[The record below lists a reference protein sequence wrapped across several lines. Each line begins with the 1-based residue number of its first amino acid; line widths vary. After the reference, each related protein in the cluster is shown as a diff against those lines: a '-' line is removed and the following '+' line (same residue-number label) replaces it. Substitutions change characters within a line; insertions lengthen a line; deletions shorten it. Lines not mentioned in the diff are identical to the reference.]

1 MVDHLVYATPDLNR
15 GIDDL
20 EKLLG
25 IRATPGGQHLGIGTR
40 NALIALGPTTYFEII
55 GPDPEQP
62 EPEKPRWFGLD
73 TLRVPQLTA
82 WFATVNDLGKLVT
95 HAAEQGVKLGTV
107 LAGSRRPPMGLSYHG
122 SLPIPAW
129 SLRTASCRDLSIGG
143 QRFIPRAMR
152 RRVPHCWTSE
162 RNIPTQL
169 QFRRYWLDSESICPS
184 RPARGPLSLQASQH
198 RRVWWNCVSGA
209 HRSQG

>member
-1 MVDHLVYATPDLNR
+1 MATPVLVRVDHLVYATPDLNR

-40 NALIALGPTTYFEII
+40 NAVIALGPTTYFEII

-107 LAGSRRPPMGLSYHG
+107 LAGSRRRPDGTLLSWLATDPRVVIADG
-122 SLPIPAW
+122 IVP
-129 SLRTASCRDLSIGG
+129 G
-143 QRFIPRAMR
+143 FIN
-152 RRVPHCWTSE
+152 WG
-162 RNIPTQL
+162 PTVH
-169 QFRRYWLDSESICPS
+169 
-184 RPARGPLSLQASQH
+184 PARNAAQGATLLDFRAEHPDPASVQKILT
-198 RRVWWNCVSGA
+198 RLGIDLPVSTGMRA
-209 HRSQG
+209 TLIASVSAPKGLVELR